1 VGLDLCRIER
11 IRRSV
16 DRFGKDWLDEV
27 FNEDEQSRLGG
38 GDRRAQ
44 LAAVGFAVKEACS
57 KAIGTGFAVG
67 VRRQDFVTLLDG
79 DHCSV
84 SLTGAAR
91 LRAARLCSAPVCP
104 HLSVVF
110 RSSDMW
116 VTTVA
121 VLATEALEADILSD
135 HLRLPVAQRRPG
147 PGRRPSAR
155 RGSATPRRE

>member
-1 VGLDLCRIER
+1 LILGVGLDLCRIER

-16 DRFGKDWLDEV
+16 IRFGKDWLDEV
-27 FNEDEQSRLGG
+27 FTEDEQSRLRGG
-38 GDRRAQ
+38 ERQAQ

-79 DHCSV
+79 DRCSV
-84 SLTGAAR
+84 SLTGVAR
-91 LRAARLCSAPVCP
+91 LRAARLCPAPAFP

-116 VTTVA
+116 ATAVA
-121 VLATEALEADILSD
+121 VLATEAQEADILSD
-135 HLRLPVAQRRPG
+135 HLRLPVARRRPG
-147 PGRRPSAR
+147 PGRRRP
-155 RGSATPRRE
+155 T